1 MTPDKIA
8 YMSVTPDVNGP
19 MPLSWVADLDT
30 VIPAIKALGYQG
42 IELQTRKPTEFD
54 WKATRKKID
63 DSGLAIVGIST
74 GPIGIEDGL
83 YICHKDADGRR
94 QAIERYKTVL
104 DLAGE
109 WGVDSSIGGFRGRAS
124 MMESRAAALDHFRQ
138 TVGELARYAKS
149 KGRRIVLEPQNRI
162 NTDFLMTM
170 TETVE
175 FIRSME
181 QDGVDNLV
189 LEADMFHQALEE
201 KSIVAALITARP
213 YLVHVQLGDSNR
225 LAPGQ
230 GFLPWR
236 DIVETLRALEYDA
249 WLSMEFTQKPDSP
262 TCARQ
267 AMEFIRPLVTW

>member
-19 MPLSWVADLDT
+19 MPLSWVADLDI
-30 VIPAIKALGYQG
+30 VIPAIKALGYTG
-42 IELQTRKPTEFD
+42 IELQTREPTAFD

-63 DSGLAIVGIST
+63 DSGLVIVGIST

-83 YICHKDADGRR
+83 YICHKDADGRKK
-94 QAIERYKTVL
+94 AIARYKTVL

-124 MMESRAAALDHFRQ
+124 MMGSRKDALDHFRQ
-138 TVGELARYAKS
+138 TVGELATYAKG
-149 KGRRIVLEPQNRI
+149 KGRKIVLEPQNRI

-170 TETVE
+170 AETVE
-175 FIRSME
+175 FIQSME
-181 QDGVDNLV
+181 KDGIDNLV

-201 KSIVAALITARP
+201 KSIVAALVTARP
-213 YLVHVQLGDSNR
+213 YLAHVQLGDSNR

-236 DIVETLRALEYDA
+236 DIIETLRALKYDA
-249 WLSMEFTQKPDSP
+249 WISMEFTQKPDSP
-262 TCARQ
+262 TCAKQ

>member
-30 VIPAIKALGYQG
+30 VIPALTGLGYTG

-54 WKATRKKID
+54 WAATKKKID
-63 DSGLAIVGIST
+63 ASGLQIVGIST

-83 YICHKDADGRR
+83 YICHKDADGRK

-124 MMESRAAALDHFRQ
+124 MMESRATALDHFRQ
-138 TVGELARYAKS
+138 TVGELATYAKS
-149 KGRRIVLEPQNRI
+149 KGRKIVLEPQCRI

-170 TETVE
+170 AETVE
-175 FIRSME
+175 FIQSME
-181 QDGVDNLV
+181 KDGIDNLV

-201 KSIVAALITARP
+201 KSIVAAMVTARP
-213 YLVHVQLGDSNR
+213 YLAHVQLGDSNR

-236 DIVETLRALEYDA
+236 DIIETLRALKYDA

-262 TCARQ
+262 TCAKQ

>member
-30 VIPAIKALGYQG
+30 VMPAIKSLGYTG
-42 IELQTRKPTEFD
+42 IELQTREPTAFD

-63 DSGLAIVGIST
+63 EAGLTIVGIST

-94 QAIERYKTVL
+94 RAIERYKTVL

-138 TVGELARYAKS
+138 TVGDLATYAKS
-149 KGRRIVLEPQNRI
+149 NGRRIVLEPQNRI

-170 TETVE
+170 AETVA
-175 FIRSME
+175 FIQSME
-181 QDGVDNLV
+181 QDGIDNLV

-201 KSIVAALITARP
+201 KSIPAAMVTARP
-213 YLVHVQLGDSNR
+213 YLAHVQLGDSNR

-236 DIVETLRALEYDA
+236 DIIETLRALKYDA

-267 AMEFIRPLVTW
+267 AIEFIRPLVTW

>member
-30 VIPAIKALGYQG
+30 VIPAIKALGYKG

-63 DSGLAIVGIST
+63 DAGLTIVGIST

-83 YICHKDADGRR
+83 YICHKDADGRK

-138 TVGELARYAKS
+138 TVGELATIAKS
-149 KGRRIVLEPQNRI
+149 KGRKIVLEPQNRI

-170 TETVE
+170 AETVE
-175 FIRSME
+175 FIQSME
-181 QDGVDNLV
+181 KDGIDNLV

-201 KSIVAALITARP
+201 KSIVASLITARP
-213 YLVHVQLGDSNR
+213 YLAHVQLGDSNR

>member
-83 YICHKDADGRR
+83 YICHKDADGRK

-124 MMESRAAALDHFRQ
+124 MMESRAEALDHFRQ
-138 TVGELARYAKS
+138 TVGELAQYAKG

-170 TETVE
+170 AETVE
-175 FIRSME
+175 FIQSME

-236 DIVETLRALEYDA
+236 DIVETLRALNYDA

>member
-30 VIPAIKALGYQG
+30 VIPALTALGYTG
-42 IELQTRKPTEFD
+42 IELQTRKPDEFD
-54 WKATRKKID
+54 WKAVKKKCVD
-63 DSGLAIVGIST
+63 AGLTIVGIST

-83 YICHKDADGRR
+83 YICHKDADGRQ

-124 MMESRAAALDHFRQ
+124 MMESRVAALDHFRQ
-138 TVGELARYAKS
+138 TVGDLATYAKS
-149 KGRRIVLEPQNRI
+149 KGRRIVLEPQCRI

-170 TETVE
+170 QETVE
-175 FIRSME
+175 FIQSME
-181 QDGVDNLV
+181 MDGIDNLV

-201 KSIVAALITARP
+201 KSIVAAMITARP
-213 YLVHVQLGDSNR
+213 YLAHVQLGDSNR

-236 DIVETLRALEYDA
+236 DIIEVLRALKYDA

-262 TCARQ
+262 TCAKQ

>member
-1 MTPDKIA
+1 
-8 YMSVTPDVNGP
+8 
-19 MPLSWVADLDT
+19 
-30 VIPAIKALGYQG
+30 
-42 IELQTRKPTEFD
+42 
-54 WKATRKKID
+54 
-63 DSGLAIVGIST
+63 
-74 GPIGIEDGL
+74 
-83 YICHKDADGRR
+83 
-94 QAIERYKTVL
+94 
-104 DLAGE
+104 
-109 WGVDSSIGGFRGRAS
+109 

-138 TVGELARYAKS
+138 TVGELATYAKG

-170 TETVE
+170 AETVE
-175 FIRSME
+175 FIQSME
-181 QDGVDNLV
+181 KDGIDNLV

-201 KSIVAALITARP
+201 KSIVASLITARP
-213 YLVHVQLGDSNR
+213 YLAHVQLGDSNR

-236 DIVETLRALEYDA
+236 DIVETLRALKYDA

>member
-30 VIPAIKALGYQG
+30 VIPAITSLGYAG
-42 IELQTRKPTEFD
+42 IELQTRKPDEFD
-54 WKATRKKID
+54 WAAVKKKVD
-63 DSGLAIVGIST
+63 ASGLTIVGIST

-94 QAIERYKTVL
+94 KAIERYKTVL

-124 MMESRAAALDHFRQ
+124 MMGSRADALDHFRQ
-138 TVGELARYAKS
+138 TVGELATIAKG

-170 TETVE
+170 AETVE
-175 FIRSME
+175 FIQSME
-181 QDGVDNLV
+181 RDGIDNLV

-201 KSIVAALITARP
+201 KSIVAAMVTARP
-213 YLVHVQLGDSNR
+213 YLAHVQLGDSNR

-236 DIVETLRALEYDA
+236 DIIEVLRALKYDA

-262 TCARQ
+262 TCAKQ

>member
-1 MTPDKIA
+1 MTPEKIA
-8 YMSVTPDVNGP
+8 YMSTTPEVNGP
-19 MPLSWVADLDT
+19 MPLAWLADLDT
-30 VIPAIKALGYQG
+30 VIPAVKQLGYTG
-42 IELQTRKPTEFD
+42 LELQTRDPAGFD
-54 WKATRKKID
+54 HAAVKRKIEGA
-63 DSGLAIVGIST
+63 GLQIVAIST

-83 YICHKDADGRR
+83 YICHKEAAGRK

-124 MMESRAAALDHFRQ
+124 MMPSRQEALAWFRDA
-138 TVGELARYAKS
+138 VAELATYAKR
-149 KGRRIVLEPQNRI
+149 KGRKIVLEPQCRI

-170 TETVE
+170 GETVE
-175 FIRSME
+175 FIKAME
-181 QDGVDNLV
+181 RDGIDNLV

-201 KSIVAALITARP
+201 RSIVAALITARP
-213 YLVHVQLGDSNR
+213 YLAHVQLGDSNR

-236 DIVETLRALEYDA
+236 DIVEVLRALEYNG

-267 AMEFIRPLVTW
+267 AMEHIRPLLTW

>member
-30 VIPAIKALGYQG
+30 VIPHLVKLGYTG

-54 WKATRKKID
+54 WKATKKKVD
-63 DSGLAIVGIST
+63 DSGLKIVGIST

-83 YICHKDADGRR
+83 YICHKDADGRKA
-94 QAIERYKTVL
+94 AIERYKTVL

-124 MMESRAAALDHFRQ
+124 MMGSRQDALDHFRQ
-138 TVGELARYAKS
+138 TVGELATYAKG
-149 KGRRIVLEPQNRI
+149 KGRKIVLEPQCRI

-170 TETVE
+170 AETVE
-175 FIRSME
+175 FIQSME
-181 QDGVDNLV
+181 QDGIDNLV

-213 YLVHVQLGDSNR
+213 YLAHVQLGDSNR

-236 DIVETLRALEYDA
+236 DIVETLRALKYDA

>member
-30 VIPAIKALGYQG
+30 VMPALTSLGYTG
-42 IELQTRKPTEFD
+42 IELQTRKPIEFD
-54 WKATRKKID
+54 WKATKKKID
-63 DSGLAIVGIST
+63 DSGLTLVGIST

-83 YICHKDADGRR
+83 YICHKDADGRKA
-94 QAIERYKTVL
+94 AIERYKTVL

-109 WGVDSSIGGFRGRAS
+109 WGADSSIGGFRGRAS

-138 TVGELARYAKS
+138 TVGELATYAKS
-149 KGRRIVLEPQNRI
+149 KGRKIVLEPQNRI

-170 TETVE
+170 QETVE
-175 FIRSME
+175 FIQSME
-181 QDGVDNLV
+181 QDGIDNLV

-201 KSIVAALITARP
+201 KSIVASLITARP
-213 YLVHVQLGDSNR
+213 YLAHVQLGDSNR

-236 DIVETLRALEYDA
+236 DIIETLRALKYDA

-262 TCARQ
+262 TCAKQ

>member
-1 MTPDKIA
+1 MNPDKIA

-30 VIPAIKALGYQG
+30 VIPAITSLGYAG
-42 IELQTRKPTEFD
+42 IELQTRKPDEFD
-54 WKATRKKID
+54 WAAVKKKID
-63 DSGLAIVGIST
+63 ASGLKIVGIST

-83 YICHKDADGRR
+83 YICHKDADGRKK
-94 QAIERYKTVL
+94 AIERYKTVL

-109 WGVDSSIGGFRGRAS
+109 WSVDSSIGGFRGRAS

-170 TETVE
+170 AETVE
-175 FIRSME
+175 FIQSME

-201 KSIVAALITARP
+201 RSIVAAMITARP
-213 YLVHVQLGDSNR
+213 YLAHVQLGDSNR

-236 DIVETLRALEYDA
+236 DIVEVLRALNYDG

-262 TCARQ
+262 TCAKQ
-267 AMEFIRPLVTW
+267 AIEFIRPLVTW

>member
-1 MTPDKIA
+1 MTPEKIA
-8 YMSVTPDVNGP
+8 YMSTTPEVKGP
-19 MPLSWVADLDT
+19 MPLAWLADLDT
-30 VIPAIKALGYQG
+30 VIPAVKKLGYTG
-42 IELQTRKPTEFD
+42 LELQTRDPGEFD
-54 WKATRKKID
+54 QKAVKRKIED
-63 DSGLAIVGIST
+63 AGLALVAIST

-83 YICHKDADGRR
+83 YICHKDADGRKK
-94 QAIERYKTVL
+94 AIERYKKVL

-109 WGVDSSIGGFRGRAS
+109 WGVDSSIGGFRGRTT
-124 MMESRAAALDHFRQ
+124 MMGSRADALAHFRD

-149 KGRRIVLEPQNRI
+149 KGRKIVLEPQCRI

-170 TETVE
+170 AETVE

-201 KSIVAALITARP
+201 KSIVAAMITARP
-213 YLVHVQLGDSNR
+213 YLAHVQLGDSNR

-236 DIVETLRALEYDA
+236 DIIEVLRALKYDA

-262 TCARQ
+262 TAAKQ
-267 AMEFIRPLVTW
+267 AIDHLLPLISW